1 MRKKVPSFSASI
13 PRNPA
18 DRNEETFLVFSQDI
32 PSDNLGFTDST
43 AFSIDVTI
51 GSHDFTI
58 NQSPGLLRSNAE
70 AGTTGAV
77 LWKVTP
83 LVAAWLINKG
93 NIFWKESILTDAATV
108 LELGCGISGLIG
120 LSMAPFL
127 SKYILTDQHYVMKT
141 LRHNVAAN
149 QPSSVIARPRQKA
162 VAYVTLDSSL
172 EISTLDWETDSAI
185 NVHNALGSH
194 QSVNMLV
201 ACDCIYNDFLVKPFV
216 QMCLDICALC
226 PPAPSQTPTVVL
238 IAQQLRSDEV
248 FLEWLRTMMN
258 GFYVWRIPDERLSKE
273 LQSGSGYVL
282 HLALKK
288 EGH

>member
-1 MRKKVPSFSASI
+1 MQKKVPSFSALI

-18 DRNEETFLVFSQDI
+18 DRTKETFLVFSQDI
-32 PSDNLGFTDST
+32 PSDNLGFIDST
-43 AFSIDVTI
+43 AFSIDVAI

-83 LVAAWLINKG
+83 LVAAWLIDKG

-127 SKYILTDQHYVMKT
+127 SKYILTDQHYVMKI

-149 QPSSVIARPRQKA
+149 QPSSTVARSNRKA
-162 VAYVTLDSSL
+162 VADVALDSRL
-172 EISTLDWETDSAI
+172 EILTLDWETDSAI
-185 NVHNALGSH
+185 NVRNALGGR

-201 ACDCIYNDFLVKPFV
+201 ACDCIYNDFLIKPFV
-216 QMCLDICALC
+216 GTCADLC
-226 PPAPSQTPTVVL
+226 KKRSPVGKVPVL
-238 IAQQLRSDEV
+238 LVAQQLRSEEI
-248 FLEWLRTMMN
+248 FEEWLQATMQL
-258 GFYVWRIPDERLSKE
+258 FHVWRVPNDSLNKE
-273 LQSGSGYVL
+273 LQDGSGYTL
-282 HLALKK
+282 HLAILIDQKT
-288 EGH
+288 